1 MVCQGKHLQV
11 VTSISA
17 SRLDFCVL
25 LIFRYWES
33 VFRFA
38 TYAIPDYAKHSQNL
52 SLLGFA
58 EV

>member
-1 MVCQGKHLQV
+1 MCKHLQV